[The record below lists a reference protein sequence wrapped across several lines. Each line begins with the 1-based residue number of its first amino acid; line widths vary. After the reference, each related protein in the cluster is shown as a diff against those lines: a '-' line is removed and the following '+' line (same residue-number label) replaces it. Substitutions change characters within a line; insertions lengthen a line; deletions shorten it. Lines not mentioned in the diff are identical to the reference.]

1 MQNTLTDNIKT
12 SLLKLFMIFVEIF
25 CIMMVV
31 VSIQS
36 GEMAPI
42 IIPFIVVPTIFSVRL
57 LVPNYYRCMDA
68 VRGYISYE
76 ELKRLLKGEEFH
88 KLKLTDGTETE
99 DVYES
104 EHFLYAAKVYVPKG
118 LVMGVIDSSAAA
130 FGSYDDPVKL
140 ALYNGRAIT
149 IGEYNAEPARVMAD
163 SLHVIFTDNACDAYL
178 KNEFK
183 SGGFCRR
190 LQKIYRHYA
199 CNEEKFECLTGL
211 KKYAA
216 DENNAEFPELIRDV
230 AELKYLYRIVSYM
243 TISKFIWLHV
253 NKDDIAGK
261 TIKGLY
267 RYARCYSRGDEI
279 FCVCG
284 VMDKKTG
291 ERKERTLEP
300 AGQNI
305 WDYRKNNKLYEFV
318 TRNAFD
324 QILEAMELPPIDYGK
339 NKKEVHTAKR
349 KLRRRKGFEK
359 TDKKELLTDAEFL
372 AKLEEHLQ
380 QFTDL
385 GKISMNRELPQDHE
399 QPVCQDAI
407 PLYGLAEKKD
417 FVSTPYQQLLKE
429 NESEI
434 WEKLLSDDS
443 IECIADKIRENLPDG
458 GTVMIYLTNDCSSFD
473 EYYTDAFGILFELY
487 QGTNQNIN

>member
-42 IIPFIVVPTIFSVRL
+42 IIPFIVVPTIFSIRL

-68 VRGYISYE
+68 VRGYISYG

-104 EHFLYAAKVYVPKG
+104 EHFLYAAKVYVPKE
-118 LVMGVIDSSAAA
+118 LVMGVIDSSAAG
-130 FGSYDDPVKL
+130 FDSFDEPVKL
-140 ALYNGRAIT
+140 ALNNGRKVI
-149 IGEYNAEPARVMAD
+149 IGEYNAGPAQKLVK
-163 SLHVIFTDNACDAYL
+163 SLHAALQTKEKGDSCV
-178 KNEFK
+178 KQEFEEF
-183 SGGFCRR
+183 GFCRGLR
-190 LQKIYRHYA
+190 KIYDAHA
-199 CNEEKFECLTGL
+199 SDSEKFEQLCGL
-211 KKYAA
+211 KAYGT
-216 DENNAEFPELIRDV
+216 EELQTQALDALIKDV
-230 AELKYLYRIVSYM
+230 AVLKIIYEIQSYIF
-243 TISKFIWLHV
+243 TFYYVTYKV
-253 NKDDIAGK
+253 GKDNILRG
-261 TIKGLY
+261 THNGIHGNI
-267 RYARCYSRGDEI
+267 RCEVQDDEI
-279 FCVCG
+279 SCVCTTVSDHG
-284 VMDKKTG
+284 DSQEHRFKAAN
-291 ERKERTLEP
+291 RKE
-300 AGQNI
+300 
-305 WDYRKNNKLYEFV
+305 WDYTRSTRLYDYVYKMSDELFALLGFPPVKDRFSKKVKHTKN
-318 TRNAFD
+318 
-324 QILEAMELPPIDYGK
+324 
-339 NKKEVHTAKR
+339 

-385 GKISMNRELPQDHE
+385 GKISINKELPQSHE

-407 PLYGLAEKKD
+407 PLYGLAEQKD

-473 EYYTDAFGILFELY
+473 EYYTDAFGILFE
-487 QGTNQNIN
+487 IID

>member
-1 MQNTLTDNIKT
+1 MRRTVLGSIKIT
-12 SLLKLFMIFVEIF
+12 LLKLFMIFVEIF

-36 GEMAPI
+36 GEIAPI
-42 IIPFIVVPTIFSVRL
+42 IIPFIVVPTIFSIRL

-118 LVMGVIDSSAAA
+118 LVIGITDSSGSI
-130 FGSYDDPVKL
+130 FGSYDDPVNL
-140 ALYNGRAIT
+140 ALYNGREVT
-149 IGEYNAEPARVMAD
+149 IGNYNAGPAKVLAD
-163 SLHVIFTDNACDAYL
+163 SLHLIFTQAVCNSYVKC
-178 KNEFK
+178 EFEAA
-183 SGGFCRR
+183 GFCRH
-190 LQKIYRHYA
+190 LKKIYKKHA
-199 CNEEKFECLTGL
+199 GNKEQFEYLTGL
-211 KKYAA
+211 SGCAV
-216 DENNAEFPELIRDV
+216 DENDIRVVNLVKDV
-230 AELKYLYRIVSYM
+230 AVLKYLYEIQSYM
-243 TISKFIWLHV
+243 SHIKFIWLHV

-324 QILEAMELPPIDYGK
+324 QILEAMELPPIAYGK
-339 NKKEVHTAKR
+339 NKKEAHTAKR

-385 GKISMNRELPQDHE
+385 GKISINKALPQDHE
-399 QPVCQDAI
+399 QSVCQDAI

-417 FVSTPYQQLLKE
+417 FVGTPYQQLLKE
-429 NESEI
+429 NEAEI

-473 EYYTDAFGILFELY
+473 EYYTDAFGILFELFEPY
-487 QGTNQNIN
+487 TNR